1 MKLNL
6 NFRRYSYE
14 KYKNVDF
21 ISEEGYVCAF
31 FDDKT
36 VELLFIYDMSKLC
49 FYEKEFI
56 GLTKDEALKLYLERQ
71 EKVC

>member
-1 MKLNL
+1 ML
-6 NFRRYSYE
+6 
-14 KYKNVDF
+14 
-21 ISEEGYVCAF
+21 F